1 MRILDLKDK
10 VFMPLGIVVFLDCS
24 RLVLDVADL
33 EYSIWIH
40 GANRVFFGKVL
51 SLGPDI
57 CDIIQTL

>member
-51 SLGPDI
+51 SL
-57 CDIIQTL
+57 